1 MKTVMCFG
9 DSISWGQD
17 PATRERMPY
26 ETRWP
31 GVLQRAMGG
40 RVRVIEEALCD
51 RTTIWDDPY
60 VEGRNGK
67 TMLAPLL
74 ESHAPVDLLVILLGT
89 NDLQRHFNKSAAEVA
104 LGLATLADLAQRSG
118 CGPDGKAPEI
128 LLIAPHRFG
137 ALAPMERLYF
147 AGKEADADQLA
158 DDVRAVAETCGCHFL
173 DASSVVTASAADG
186 IHLDPDSHRALAAAV
201 QAKVEAVFF
210 A

>member
-9 DSISWGQD
+9 DSITWGQD

-26 ETRWP
+26 GTRWP
-31 GVLQRAMGG
+31 GALQRAMGD

-60 VEGRNGK
+60 VDGRNGK

-74 ESHAPVDLLVILLGT
+74 ESHAPVDLLVIMLGT
-89 NDLQRHFNKSAAEVA
+89 NDLQRHFSKSAAEVA

-118 CGPDGKAPEI
+118 CGPNGGAPEI
-128 LLIAPHRFG
+128 LLIAPHAFG
-137 ALAPMERLYF
+137 ALAPMEQLYF
-147 AGKEADADQLA
+147 AGKEGDAAGLGDA
-158 DDVRAVAETCGCHFL
+158 VRIVAETCGCHFL
-173 DASSVVTASAADG
+173 DASGVVTASAADG
-186 IHLDPDSHRALAAAV
+186 IHLDPEDHKKLAAAV
-201 QAKVEAVFF
+201 QARIEALF